1 MRFPSRTRAE
11 CAAAPIGVA
20 REFAE
25 RGATP
30 RVLVA
35 GIGNIFLGDDG
46 FGVEVVRRLAE
57 QPLPDWVQVAD
68 YGISG
73 LHLAYD
79 LLGGYHTTILVDAAS
94 RGGEPGTV
102 YVIELAGPAD
112 VFSPAE
118 AVTGSADVFSPAEA
132 VTGSA
137 EVFSPAEAVT
147 GPAEVFSPAEASARD
162 SVAAVGGTPVRARPV
177 DGHGM
182 RPDAVLELLAVLG
195 GDAGRV
201 LVVGCEPADVDQGI
215 GLSAPVAGAVDEAV
229 RLVRELIHTSTPAAD
244 AGAAAR

>member
-118 AVTGSADVFSPAEA
+118 AATGSADVFSPAEA

-137 EVFSPAEAVT
+137 EVFSPAEA
-147 GPAEVFSPAEASARD
+147 SARD
-162 SVAAVGGTPVRARPV
+162 SVAGVGGTPVRARPV